1 MDYVKGCDINTLS
14 KFSLKRI
21 ANGKLKIIESLQDT
35 LTYDS
40 LSAMLTEA
48 KTDYVNSDGKTIKDM
63 PTAEIFYMTKKIDGQ
78 KYIIGLSYIKRIAGE
93 PSGNTGV
100 KAWFE
105 ASRDKLVE
113 DRRIFAEG
121 FEKEEEY
128 FNGSMIGHFRSSVG
142 SGSAGSAEY
151 ADKVITRVKSRKLLG
166 ITLSTTAIFILMI
179 IVWGLLFKNIGLGIC
194 FALCFTSCFTIVISK
209 GQTEEKDIDKE

>member
-1 MDYVKGCDINTLS
+1 MDYVNGCDINTLS
-14 KFSLKRI
+14 KFGLKRI

-48 KTDYVNSDGKTIKDM
+48 KTDFVNSDGKTIKDM

-113 DRRIFAEG
+113 DRRIREG
-121 FEKEEEY
+121 RGVLQRF
-128 FNGSMIGHFRSSVG
+128 HDRSLQ
-142 SGSAGSAEY
+142 
-151 ADKVITRVKSRKLLG
+151 KLRWQRFCRQRRVCG
-166 ITLSTTAIFILMI
+166 
-179 IVWGLLFKNIGLGIC
+179 
-194 FALCFTSCFTIVISK
+194 
-209 GQTEEKDIDKE
+209 